1 MQLLIPSAT
10 ICPSNAITV
19 PNGYSPLLTAIRDSS
34 MQRAIIASSVASH
47 DISNI
52 ALPRFSRLIEP
63 RTGWS
68 PSQTYRRM
76 AFGLVVSVIAG
87 FTAAAVPN
95 SHPVPRIL
103 FCLGSD
109 EMKKKGQ
116 ISVRGVRRLLS
127 IALLALC
134 TLTNCPPVSSFG
146 SDLRTDYVRA
156 QLRGVRRDKAVR
168 RMFSQREARGHHE
181 KIGSD
186 RRSRRVGDCSS
197 VRIMDLHPARARHDR
212 LGQHPVPPVRAER
225 QNRCRRLCRPE
236 GRGGR
241 PPP

>member
-47 DISNI
+47 DISII

-68 PSQTYRRM
+68 RSQTYRRM
-76 AFGLVVSVIAG
+76 AFGLVVAVKAG

-95 SHPVPRIL
+95 SRPVPRIL

-109 EMKKKGQ
+109 EMKKKAEYPFDGFDGFVH
-116 ISVRGVRRLLS
+116 S
-127 IALLALC
+127 
-134 TLTNCPPVSSFG
+134 PP
-146 SDLRTDYVRA
+146 R
-156 QLRGVRRDKAVR
+156 
-168 RMFSQREARGHHE
+168 
-181 KIGSD
+181 
-186 RRSRRVGDCSS
+186 
-197 VRIMDLHPARARHDR
+197 
-212 LGQHPVPPVRAER
+212 
-225 QNRCRRLCRPE
+225 
-236 GRGGR
+236 
-241 PPP
+241 